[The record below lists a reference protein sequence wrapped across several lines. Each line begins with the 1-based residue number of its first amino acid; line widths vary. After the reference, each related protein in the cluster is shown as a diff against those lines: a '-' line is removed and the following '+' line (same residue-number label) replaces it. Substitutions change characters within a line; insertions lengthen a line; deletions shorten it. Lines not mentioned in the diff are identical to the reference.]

1 MSSAAR
7 PTFKDLHKSSNPV
20 IIPNIWDVPSL
31 RAVLSLNT
39 PTSTP
44 VKAVATASWAVADSL
59 DIKDE
64 ELTLEQNLSRL
75 AALAPIAREADIPL
89 SADLQDGYGDRIAE
103 AVFSAYAMGATG
115 ANIEDAVPE
124 AEHAGGIEKA
134 LYPLEE
140 QVERLKEAMKAV
152 PSDFVLNARCD
163 VFRLQPPPP
172 ENDETAMT
180 EAVRR
185 GKAYL
190 EAGAT
195 TVFYWGGARGLR
207 TSEVKRLVKELG
219 GRVAV
224 KMRSVEGDMSAKE
237 LAEAGVA
244 RISVGPELYLLGL
257 KAVREGAERLLDGGK
272 LTA

>member
-1 MSSAAR
+1 MSASAAP
-7 PTFKDLHKSSNPV
+7 PTFKDLHKPSNPV

-39 PTSTP
+39 ATSSP

-59 DIKDE
+59 DIQDE

-75 AALAPIAREADIPL
+75 ALLAPIAREAGIPL
-89 SADLQDGYGDRIAE
+89 SADLQDGYGDRITE
-103 AVFSAYAMGATG
+103 AVYSAHGMGATG
-115 ANIEDAVPE
+115 ANIEDAIPE
-124 AEHAGGIEKA
+124 RAGGVEDA
-134 LYPLEE
+134 LYPLDE
-140 QVERLKEAMKAV
+140 QVKRLREAMKHV

-163 VFRLQPPPP
+163 VFHVEPPPLD
-172 ENDETAMT
+172 NDEAAMA

-207 TSEVKRLVKELG
+207 TSEVERLVKELG

-224 KMRSVEGDMSAKE
+224 KMRAVDGDMSAKE
-237 LAEAGVA
+237 LAEVGVA
-244 RISVGPELYLLGL
+244 RVSVGPELYRLGL
-257 KAVREGAERLLDGGK
+257 KAVRDGAERLLSGGK
-272 LTA
+272 LMA